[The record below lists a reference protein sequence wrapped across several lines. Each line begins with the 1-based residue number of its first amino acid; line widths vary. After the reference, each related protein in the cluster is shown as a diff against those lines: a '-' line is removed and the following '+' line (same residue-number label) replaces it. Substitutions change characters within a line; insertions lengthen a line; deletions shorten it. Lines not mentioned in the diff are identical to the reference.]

1 MSAFE
6 SPSLHWYDRPDIMS
20 LIAIALLIGYT
31 VMSRMS
37 LLIGRFRDLQ
47 TYAGGEYA
55 YATAVLLS
63 ATIVTLALWEI
74 LGRRGTR
81 LE

>member
-1 MSAFE
+1 MIGFGAAF
-6 SPSLHWYDRPDIMS
+6 
-20 LIAIALLIGYT
+20 GYT